1 MAKIRVLIVDDAVV
15 IRKIVNDIISS
26 DSELEVVGTA
36 PNGKVALNKM
46 ASLQPDIVIC
56 DVEMPEMDGLQFLA
70 ELRKIDNKVP
80 VLMFSSVT
88 TRGAAIT
95 LDAFVMGATDYIAKP
110 SIQPNQ
116 EDLLK
121 QLREELI
128 AKVKKLVRRAGSLG
142 LRSSAAAA
150 GPTAAAGVSAR
161 ALESSAARVLP
172 GKTEVGPKPMPSVS
186 ASVSSDPASRSSLVM
201 PASVSVTPSPAARPQ
216 VARGNASPI
225 QLGMGGKL
233 EAVVIGVS
241 TGGPNALAVVLPSIP
256 ADFPLPILI
265 VQHMPP
271 HFTRLLAERLSA
283 RTAMPVEEGVAGS
296 VLTAGRMWLAPGNF
310 HLVVEKDGSQVR
322 LKTHQGPPENSCRPA
337 VDVLFRSAAEVFGS
351 RTLAVV
357 LTGMGQDGLKGCEV
371 IRGAGGQVIVQ
382 DEASSVVWGMPGYV
396 AKAGLAQKVLP
407 LDQIAPEIVRRV
419 SESRGASFGRHTLTQ
434 AT

>member
-15 IRKIVNDIISS
+15 IRKILNDMISS
-26 DSELEVVGTA
+26 DADLEVAGTA
-36 PNGKVALNKM
+36 PNGKVALTKV
-46 ASLQPDIVIC
+46 ASLQPDLVVC
-56 DVEMPEMDGLQFLA
+56 DVEMPEMDGLQFLT
-70 ELRKIDNKVP
+70 ELRKIDNKIP

-95 LDAFVMGATDYIAKP
+95 LDAFALGAADYILKP
-110 SIQPNQ
+110 TVQMIQDEQ
-116 EDLLK
+116 LK
-121 QLREELI
+121 GLRDELI
-128 AKVKKLVRRAGSLG
+128 SKIKKLVKRPGIVGATTAKAPAALNAAAPVSVRASEPAPTRASSPRPDPLTRPTPVAAAVASSESQN
-142 LRSSAAAA
+142 RSS
-150 GPTAAAGVSAR
+150 V
-161 ALESSAARVLP
+161 VI
-172 GKTEVGPKPMPSVS
+172 PSPV
-186 ASVSSDPASRSSLVM
+186 A
-201 PASVSVTPSPAARPQ
+201 VTPTPAARPLS
-216 VARGNASPI
+216 VRGSAAPI

-283 RTAMPVEEGVAGS
+283 RTTMPVEEGVPGT
-296 VLTAGRMWLAPGNF
+296 VLAPGRMWIAPGNF

-371 IRGAGGQVIVQ
+371 IRAAGGQVIVQ

-419 SESRGASFGRHTLTQ
+419 SESRTASFGRHLSTP

>member
-95 LDAFVMGATDYIAKP
+95 LDAFALGATDYIAKP

-142 LRSSAAAA
+142 LKSSAAAA
-150 GPTAAAGVSAR
+150 TPPAAGMSAR
-161 ALESSAARVLP
+161 VSESSAPRGLPAR
-172 GKTEVGPKPMPSVS
+172 TEVGPRPVTSVS
-186 ASVSSDPASRSSLVM
+186 SAVGSDPASRSSLVM
-201 PASVSVTPSPAARPQ
+201 PASVSVTPSPATRPQ

-296 VLTAGRMWLAPGNF
+296 VLTPGRMWLAPGNF
-310 HLVVEKDGSQVR
+310 HMVVEKDGSQVR

-396 AKAGLAQKVLP
+396 AKAGLAHKVLP